1 MGDII
6 EVINNKAEKV
16 ERELR
21 DLMAFFEPV
30 IANKLFESMKYS
42 LFSGGKRLRPIL
54 AILSAELTDGDS
66 KKALKIGASIELI
79 HTYSLIHDDLPS
91 MDDDDYRRGKKANH
105 LVYGPGMAILAGDA
119 LLTATFELISKMK
132 FKAEKKVKIINLISK
147 EAGLNGMVGG
157 QALDLKYEN
166 KKINL
171 SQLKKIHLAKTAA
184 LFRAAIVS
192 GAYTGNI
199 SEKKV
204 KYLELFSEKLGLL
217 FQITDDILDLTGDS
231 KKLGK
236 EIGSDSQLDKSTYPK
251 LLGLEG
257 AKKEA
262 KKTAIE
268 AKDSLSI
275 FGEKAYKFKD
285 LIDFI
290 LTRDH

>member
-6 EVINNKAEKV
+6 ELIDKKAKEVEK
-16 ERELR
+16 ELG
-21 DLMAFFEPV
+21 DLISTFEPV
-30 IANKLFESMKYS
+30 IAEDLFESMKYS

-66 KKALKIGASIELI
+66 KKATKIGASIEMI

-105 LVYGPGMAILAGDA
+105 LVYGSGMAILAGDA

-132 FKAEKKVKIINLISK
+132 LKAEKKVKIIRLISK

-166 KKINL
+166 KEINL
-171 SQLKKIHLAKTAA
+171 SKLKKIHLAKTAA

-192 GAYTGNI
+192 GAYTGDIN
-199 SEKKV
+199 KKEV
-204 KYLELFSEKLGLL
+204 KSLKLFSKKLGLL

-262 KKTAIE
+262 KKTANK
-268 AKDSLSI
+268 AKESLAI
-275 FGEKAYKFKD
+275 FGGKADKFKD